1 MAPTAHLRSS
11 TRFAALRQ
19 AVLRLPSGVRLVLV
33 IGLGVLIGFAADT
46 LRRNLVPA
54 VVTPAPSLLA
64 TRALPRLGAT
74 TATRETPQESAPVAR
89 RPPLAALPADAL
101 AGRDTLPAGMDDSVR
116 AGALDSEGAEEGT
129 FEGVRVFPGRN
140 RSAFA
145 RLGLHPGDLVTAVNG
160 REVSA
165 DADLQQML
173 QGGGTITVYRAAQQ
187 QTISVQPLPADGSD
201 DAGSADP

>member
-19 AVLRLPSGVRLVLV
+19 AVRRLPSGVRLMLL
-33 IGLGVLIGFAADT
+33 IGLGVLIGPAINH

-54 VVTPAPSLLA
+54 GMTQAPSLRA
-64 TRALPRLGAT
+64 TGALPRLGAT
-74 TATRETPQESAPVAR
+74 AATRETPPESAPTVD
-89 RPPLAALPADAL
+89 RPPLTALPADAL

-116 AGALDSEGAEEGT
+116 AGALDSEGGAEGT

-140 RSAFA
+140 RGAFA

-160 REVSA
+160 GEVSA

-173 QGGGTITVYRAAQQ
+173 QGGGTLTVYRAGQL
-187 QTISVQPLPADGSD
+187 QTLTVQPLAADESD
-201 DAGSADP
+201 EPGSADP